1 MKPIRL
7 YPVAKDYLWGG
18 VRLKEQWGK
27 DFPLEKVAETW
38 ELSLHKDGEC
48 TTADG
53 VPLSEAVSKEAFGKH
68 CEDFPFFPML
78 IKFIDACDNL
88 SIQVHPSDAYAL
100 ANENSFGKTEMW
112 YILDA
117 TEEAGIYLGLKETTS
132 REAFECAIREKRLC
146 DILNFYPVKAGECYF
161 IPSGTVHAIAKGCL
175 IAEIQQNSNLTYRVY
190 DYGRVDKNG
199 KGRELHIE
207 KAIAVSNLSAF
218 ENNSLHI
225 KSNLGEILG
234 VSKYFTVT
242 KLVVDGEIT
251 LPVDEKTFRHLLCV
265 GGEGSLDG
273 EAVQRGE
280 SILLPAGEY
289 EVKLCGQM
297 EILMSEVRK
306 YYVGID
312 LGGTFIKGGIVDDLG
327 NILIEDKVPTESEGG
342 ASVVARNIAN
352 LANSLLARL
361 NLTASDVVGIGMGV
375 PGMIDTKRGIVT
387 YSNNLAWENFEI
399 AKTVEDLT
407 SLPVRIA
414 NDANV
419 AALGEYKFGS
429 GKNTNSIVLV
439 TLGTGVGGGAIIDGR
454 MLLGNEGAGA
464 EFGHSV
470 LVAGGE
476 PCTCGRRGCF
486 EAYASATALIRDTK
500 KAMESHPDS
509 LMWKFAPTLDEVN
522 GATSFSAMKQGDAVA
537 KAVVDNYITMLGE
550 GLCNIA
556 SVFRPDMILLGGGVS
571 AEGDGLIVP
580 LQEFVNNNI
589 FGGKMGPRV
598 KIACASLGNKAG
610 LVGGAALLM

>member
-1 MKPIRL
+1 MKPIRIV
-7 YPVAKDYLWGG
+7 PVAKDYIWGG
-18 VRLKEQWGK
+18 IRLKERFHK
-27 DFPLEKVAETW
+27 NFPLEKIAETW
-38 ELSLHKDGEC
+38 ELSFHKDGES
-48 TTADG
+48 TTTDG
-53 VPLSEAVSKEAFGKH
+53 TPLSQALTPEALGEH
-68 CEDFPFFPML
+68 CTEFPFFPML

-112 YILDA
+112 YIVDA
-117 TEEAGIYLGLKETTS
+117 DEGAGIYLGLREDTT
-132 REAFECAIREKRLC
+132 REEFECAIKENRLC
-146 DILNFYPVKAGECYF
+146 ELLNFYPVQKGECYF
-161 IPSGTVHAIAKGCL
+161 IPAQTVHAIAKGCL

-207 KAIAVSNLSAF
+207 KATKVSNLCAF
-218 ENNSLHI
+218 QNNSLHI
-225 KSNLGEILG
+225 KSSLGETLG

-242 KLVVDGEIT
+242 KLEIDGEMT
-251 LPVDEKTFRHLLCV
+251 LPVDKKTFRHLLFV
-265 GGEGSLDG
+265 SGEGTVDG
-273 EAVQRGE
+273 EAVNAGD

-289 EVKLCGQM
+289 EIKLSGRM

-327 NILIEDKVPTESEGG
+327 RILIEDKVPTEAQGG
-342 ASVVARNIAN
+342 ASVVAGNIAR
-352 LANSLLARL
+352 LANSLLAKL

-375 PGMIDTKRGIVT
+375 PGMIDTERGIVT

-399 AKTVEDLT
+399 AKTVEELT

-439 TLGTGVGGGAIIDGR
+439 TLGTGVGGGAVIDGR

-470 LVAGGE
+470 LVVGGE
-476 PCTCGRRGCF
+476 KCTCGRRGCF

-500 KAMESHPDS
+500 RAMESHPDS
-509 LMWKFAPTLDEVN
+509 LMWKLSPTLDAVD
-522 GATSFSAMKQGDAVA
+522 GSTAFSAMKQGDATA

>member
-1 MKPIRL
+1 MKPIRI

-18 VRLKEQWGK
+18 VRLREQFGK
-27 DFPLEKVAETW
+27 NFPLDKVAETW
-38 ELSLHKDGEC
+38 ELSLHKDGESM
-48 TTADG
+48 TEDG
-53 VPLSEAVSKEAFGKH
+53 TPLSMAIPREAFGTH
-68 CEDFPFFPML
+68 AEEFPFFPML
-78 IKFIDACDNL
+78 IKFIDASDNL

-112 YILDA
+112 YIVDA
-117 TEEAGIYLGLKETTS
+117 EEGAGIYLGL
-132 REAFECAIREKRLC
+132 REDTAREEFESAIRENRLC
-146 DILNFYPVKAGECYF
+146 DLLNFYPVKPGECYF
-161 IPSGTVHAIAKGCL
+161 IPSETIHAIAKGCL

-207 KAIAVSNLSAF
+207 KALEVSNLSAF
-218 ENNSLHI
+218 QNNSLHI
-225 KSNLGEILG
+225 RTALGEILG

-242 KLVVDGEIT
+242 KIVVDGEMV
-251 LPVDEKTFRHLLCV
+251 LPTDEKTFRHLLCV
-265 GGEGSLDG
+265 KGEGLLDG
-273 EAVQRGE
+273 EQVKQGD
-280 SILLPAGEY
+280 SILLPAASKKY
-289 EVKLCGQM
+289 KLSGRM

-327 NILIEDKVPTESEGG
+327 QILIEDKVPTESEGG
-342 ASVVARNIAN
+342 SAVVAKNIAI

-361 NLTASDVVGIGMGV
+361 NLTASDAVGIGMGV

-399 AKTVEDLT
+399 AKTVEELT
-407 SLPVRIA
+407 SLPVKIA

-429 GKNTNSIVLV
+429 GKNASSVILI
-439 TLGTGVGGGAIIDGR
+439 TLGTGVGGGAIIEGR

-470 LVAGGE
+470 IVVDGE
-476 PCTCGRRGCF
+476 PCSCGRRGCF

-500 KAMESHPDS
+500 RAMESTKGS
-509 LMWKFAPTLDEVN
+509 QMWKFAPSLDEVD
-522 GATSFSAMKQGDAVA
+522 GRTAFLALAEGDDTA
-537 KAVVDNYITMLGE
+537 KGVVENYIKMLGE
-550 GLCNIA
+550 GLTNIA

-571 AEGDGLIVP
+571 AQGDELTNP
-580 LQEFVNNNI
+580 LQAYVDAHI
-589 FGGKMGPRV
+589 YGGNMGPRV
-598 KIACASLGNKAG
+598 KISCASLGNKAG
-610 LVGGAALLM
+610 LLGAAALLM